1 MEYQQRKYPMFS
13 ACGLNCGLCP
23 RYQMDGS
30 SKCPG
35 CSGKDFLSKHPK
47 CGVLSCCHRKGYE
60 YCFECGD
67 FPCPK
72 YDGADQKDSFITH
85 LRQFRDMDK
94 AKALGIDAYKK
105 ELDEK
110 TATLENLLTNYNDG
124 RRKSFF
130 CLAVNLLELQDVRR
144 VMEQIAGETKRDY
157 TAKDKADMAVRLFKN
172 MAAQR
177 HISLK
182 LRIQKEKIT

>member
-1 MEYQQRKYPMFS
+1 
-13 ACGLNCGLCP
+13 
-23 RYQMDGS
+23 
-30 SKCPG
+30 
-35 CSGKDFLSKHPK
+35 
-47 CGVLSCCHRKGYE
+47 
-60 YCFECGD
+60 
-67 FPCPK
+67 
-72 YDGADQKDSFITH
+72 
-85 LRQFRDMDK
+85 MDK

-157 TAKDKADMAVRLFKN
+157 TAKDKADMAVRLLKN

-182 LRIQKEKIT
+182 LRIQKEKTT